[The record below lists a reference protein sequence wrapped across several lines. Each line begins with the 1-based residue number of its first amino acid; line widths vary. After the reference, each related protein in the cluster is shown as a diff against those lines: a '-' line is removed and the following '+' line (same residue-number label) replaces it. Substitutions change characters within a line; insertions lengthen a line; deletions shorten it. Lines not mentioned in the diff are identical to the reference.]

1 MGLRMNR
8 KPNIFV
14 FPMSEF
20 NEVEPWLKSAKKRF
34 QLSPGLNKIEYNF
47 KWNQPYLSR
56 HLNLSRGS
64 NSFYSVCRQLL
75 KLSLEKIR
83 GHKVEPEKDQ
93 KL

>member
-1 MGLRMNR
+1 MNR

-34 QLSPGLNKIEYNF
+34 QLNKIEYNF